1 MQVESINDLSN
12 GIALQ
17 DYVHTQFGKFTI
29 AFKPTVSTK
38 RANRVTIIRLTN
50 ICIIRILITCTSL
63 KSLGDTR
70 MR

>member
-17 DYVHTQFGKFTI
+17 DYVHTQFGDFSI

-38 RANRVTIIRLTN
+38 QANRLTII
-50 ICIIRILITCTSL
+50 
-63 KSLGDTR
+63 
-70 MR
+70 